1 MFIWIENSFSPNL
14 RSCINYNSA
23 QDSANS
29 NKSKNLVIREL
40 LGRQTICTM
49 RLIDRHNGFFS
60 AIVTALLALIA
71 WRQAFIAREQSNTS
85 RAQLRAYVMV
95 DKATTV
101 DFGPVP
107 KAEVIFKNYGQT
119 PAYNLTIWTS
129 VEVAVDDLKNKAA
142 APPSGP
148 AASGSLGPGGF
159 VHTLDAPERVILPPE
174 VQAVKEGL
182 PSMFTGKPCIETFS
196 GRPTL
201 QTFASFMEAKRAFT
215 PVASWANTRLGI
227 KRHKTAMP
235 YLPPALFKPAHYP
248 RFRAL
253 PPRSIRRAR
262 LDPYQRL
269 GDGGGAAKPR
279 QCRPTPLWP
288 LRYSHSSERTGQ
300 AEARPEFTSERAAGA
315 LGPLPRSVVQAKR
328 ASSPFT

>member
-1 MFIWIENSFSPNL
+1 MNRQMTRFALLIIVSIVAVAMFIWIENSFSPNL

-174 VQAVKEGL
+174 VQAVKEG
-182 PSMFTGKPCIETFS
+182 
-196 GRPTL
+196 R
-201 QTFASFMEAKRAFT
+201 ASFY
-215 PVASWANTRLGI
+215 V
-227 KRHKTAMP
+227 
-235 YLPPALFKPAHYP
+235 Y
-248 RFRAL
+248 
-253 PPRSIRRAR
+253 
-262 LDPYQRL
+262 
-269 GDGGGAAKPR
+269 
-279 QCRPTPLWP
+279 
-288 LRYSHSSERTGQ
+288 GQ
-300 AEARPEFTSERAAGA
+300 ALYRDVFGEAHATDFCFVYGGEEGVHPGGLMGQYKTWNKA
-315 LGPLPRSVVQAKR
+315 
-328 ASSPFT
+328 T